1 MKQLILLALIPAMV
15 GCANLNKQQ
24 GRILG
29 AAVGAFA
36 AYQLGQGHKDKDW
49 ATVPGALVGVIA
61 VDVFS
66 VFDSIFDSRNW
77 SWPF

>member
-1 MKQLILLALIPAMV
+1 MKRLILLALIPTMV
-15 GCANLNKQQ
+15 GCANLTTQQ
-24 GRILG
+24 NQFVG
-29 AAVGAFA
+29 AAVGALA

-61 VDVFS
+61 VDVFP
-66 VFDSIFDSRNW
+66 VFDTIFDSRNW

>member
-1 MKQLILLALIPAMV
+1 V
-15 GCANLNKQQ
+15 
-24 GRILG
+24 G

-36 AYQLGQGHKDKDW
+36 AYQFGQGHKDKAW

-61 VDVFS
+61 VDVLP